1 MKRPNFLSSLTLNI
15 TPPELKKSTELSV
28 EKLLQNSIKTTEILD
43 IAMVIAMD
51 ITQESPYIKKVID
64 KINNSNDRPIS
75 LHKNRIFEESV
86 ETRYYVDIYVY
97 SDDDDIIKIYLY
109 DCDNLSDYL
118 LIKEVAMQI
127 YSERIV
133 GPKCDYDVPSI
144 ISYGKH
150 ILNETDNID
159 TSKTCLFFI
168 KMTKILYNNLY
179 NFVKSKE
186 FNDTN
191 CDKISTK
198 INTISDCMKVNN
210 LYHNDLHRENIMID
224 NSPNNNIS
232 IIDYGRATDKK
243 LILLTHPEEYSCERL
258 KNIKNIG
265 GNKSRKKKLLQPK
278 INKKSKKRGKNRGNK
293 KSKKYVKR

>member
-28 EKLLQNSIKTTEILD
+28 EELLHNSIKTPEILD
-43 IAMVIAMD
+43 IAMEIATN
-51 ITQESPYIKKVID
+51 ITQESTYIKNVID
-64 KINNSNDRPIS
+64 KINNSNNRPIS

-133 GPKCDYDVPSI
+133 GPKCDYGVPRI

-168 KMTKILYNNLY
+168 KMKKILYNNLY
-179 NFVKSKE
+179 NFVKSE
-186 FNDTN
+186 EYNETN
-191 CDKISTK
+191 CDEISTK
-198 INTISDCMKVNN
+198 INTISTCMKLNN

-224 NSPNNNIS
+224 KYNNIS
-232 IIDYGRATDKK
+232 IIDYGRATDNPLK
-243 LILLTHPEEYSCERL
+243 LLTPLETYSCERL
-258 KNIKNIG
+258 ENIKKIG
-265 GNKSRKKKLLQPK
+265 GNKSKKRRLLQPK